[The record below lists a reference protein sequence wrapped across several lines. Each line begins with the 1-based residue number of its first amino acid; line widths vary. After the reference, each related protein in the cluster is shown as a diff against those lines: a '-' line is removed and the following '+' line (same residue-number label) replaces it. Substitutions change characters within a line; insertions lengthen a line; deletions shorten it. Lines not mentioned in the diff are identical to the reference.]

1 MRLNKSK
8 SALIPFVL
16 AGLLGLA
23 ASTAWV
29 FAAESNGRPA
39 MVLMALGW
47 IALTSAI
54 ASGWVGGVRLHRNR
68 SKGEARSRDD
78 RGTPPHDAHP
88 ST

>member
-1 MRLNKSK
+1 MAVAKK

-16 AGLLGLA
+16 AGLLGLG

-29 FAAESNGRPA
+29 FAAEASARPA
-39 MVLMALGW
+39 FVLMALGW

-54 ASGWVGGVRLHRNR
+54 ASGWVGGVRLYRNR
-68 SKGEARSRDD
+68 SQGDTSPRDD